1 MTPQR
6 TVAPSNINISY
17 AGEDN
22 KRQMI
27 NPSQVSNQ
35 VNQILENVSNLQKK
49 MGYQDLSIFESR
61 NIDIGADQGVP
72 QMADQILS

>member
-1 MTPQR
+1 
-6 TVAPSNINISY
+6 
-17 AGEDN
+17 
-22 KRQMI
+22 MI